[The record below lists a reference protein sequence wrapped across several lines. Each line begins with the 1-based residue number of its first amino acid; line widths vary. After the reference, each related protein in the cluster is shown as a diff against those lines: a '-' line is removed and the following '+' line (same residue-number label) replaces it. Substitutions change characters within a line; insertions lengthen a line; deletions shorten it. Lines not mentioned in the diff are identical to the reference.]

1 MEKSPTIRYLQEYL
15 KSKDYKGNTPD
26 PYFYKLVEEVGE
38 LSRAIFREVPPA
50 TDENFKGSVEEELWD
65 IMYYTLCIANEYGID
80 MDKWIRIK
88 EDYNDRRYN
97 PDAKYDPE

>member
-15 KSKDYKGNTPD
+15 KSKDYKGKTPD

-50 TDENFKGSVEEELWD
+50 TEENFKGSIEEELWD

-88 EDYNDRRYN
+88 EDFNNKRYN
-97 PDAKYDPE
+97 PDAKYDPK

>member
-15 KSKDYKGNTPD
+15 KSKDYKGSTPD

-50 TDENFKGSVEEELWD
+50 TDENFKGSIEEELWD

-88 EDYNDRRYN
+88 EDFNNKRYN
-97 PDAKYDPE
+97 PDAKYDPK

>member
-1 MEKSPTIRYLQEYL
+1 MEKSPTIRYLQDYL
-15 KSKDYKGNTPD
+15 KSKDYKGNTPA

-50 TDENFKGSVEEELWD
+50 TEENFKGSVEEELWD

-88 EDYNDRRYN
+88 EDYNNKRYN
-97 PDAKYDPE
+97 PDAKYDPK